1 MPEKETTTIRICR
14 REYKIASDE
23 WQPLYIKRLGEIL
36 DNEIAS
42 LEAETGIV
50 DNYKL
55 LILGSLRILDR
66 MLALEESK
74 TGSSRLVRS
83 EIENLN
89 SRIKEVL

>member
-1 MPEKETTTIRICR
+1 MPERETTTIRICR
-14 REYKIASDE
+14 REYNIASDE

-36 DNEIAS
+36 DDEIAK
-42 LEAETGIV
+42 LESETGIV

-55 LILGSLRILDR
+55 LILGSLKILDR
-66 MLALEESK
+66 MLTLEESK
-74 TGSSRLVRS
+74 TGSSKLINQ